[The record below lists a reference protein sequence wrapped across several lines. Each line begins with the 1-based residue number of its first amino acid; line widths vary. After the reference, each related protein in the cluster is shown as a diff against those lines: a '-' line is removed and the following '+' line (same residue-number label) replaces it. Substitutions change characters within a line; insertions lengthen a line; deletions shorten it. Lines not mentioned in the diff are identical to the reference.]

1 MNKRWIEDGL
11 KMVRMQKKYLEFIK
25 KHYTYTQKW
34 EGGTSGVFKL
44 WIGYGKK
51 GGGQFQIALKTPN
64 REKKLR
70 KKTTSIRC
78 TYSGRQTDQ
87 SQSKDSARGEVS
99 LL

>member
-1 MNKRWIEDGL
+1 MGRRDLRGIQVMDW
-11 KMVRMQKKYLEFIK
+11 V
-25 KHYTYTQKW
+25 W
-34 EGGTSGVFKL
+34 EE
-44 WIGYGKK
+44 